1 MLDRTCLST
10 IDDSVAYL
18 AGSSLPPHKHSPVES
33 PRRPLPPT
41 ARVRLTDRATH
52 VVTDF
57 TWEQPVT
64 VTEDR
69 PIDDALRDM
78 ILAGVRALL
87 VVSEDAVTGL
97 ITSYDI
103 QGERPLQF
111 LLTSNYSRHDEIEV
125 RHIMTLW
132 EHVPRLDW
140 RDICAA
146 RVTDIVKFFKSTG
159 TTHVVLVEQTEHKGV
174 FVRGII
180 SRTRLVHQLGS
191 SVYV

>member
-1 MLDRTCLST
+1 MLDQTCLST

-41 ARVRLTDRATH
+41 ARVRLTDPATH

-69 PIDDALRDM
+69 PIDDTLRDM

-87 VVSEDAVTGL
+87 
-97 ITSYDI
+97 
-103 QGERPLQF
+103 QWPLTLKQF

-146 RVTDIVKFFKSTG
+146 RVTDIVEFFKSTG
-159 TTHVVLVEQTEHKGV
+159 TTHVVLVEQTEHKGA